1 MKRIIASVLF
11 LIYLSFISGF
21 ELEEYGITLFNSTD
35 ELYENIEQKNDTS
48 ILLNKDEIKFL
59 LPYYSKIEWA

>member
-21 ELEEYGITLFNSTD
+21 ELEEYGITLLNATD
-35 ELYENIEQKNDTS
+35 ELYENIELIIPQ
-48 ILLNKDEIKFL
+48 
-59 LPYYSKIEWA
+59 